1 MASFHIQINTGEK
14 GDAAEHAQY
23 IAREGRF
30 TEERYGGVAARGHAN
45 FPDWARE
52 DHGAFWR
59 ASDAFERANG
69 NSYREYELALPRE
82 LSRAEQVA
90 LVQRF
95 AEQELGVTRVYQWAI
110 HTPTASDG
118 KEQPHV
124 HLMFSD
130 RQLDGIER
138 GPEQF
143 FKRYNSKNPERG
155 GSRKAT
161 YGANKEEAALVYEGI
176 RERWAS
182 IQNQALEHAGVEAR
196 VDHRSL
202 AAQGIRDREPEVHRG
217 PAVSGIEARG
227 EVSQVGERQ
236 REQRQERALE
246 RAAVVAEVRVVTREE
261 MSAERVAVRER
272 RELAQE
278 ATGEDRVAVLKCVE
292 ADRREQLGRAQAAA
306 ERRVERRQGLG
317 IAVPLKE
324 KLLTQA
330 RALRERIG
338 QQLGRV
344 KEWVRERFADPLQQ
358 FKARSREGLDA
369 MLGKSRG
376 ARTNK
381 PGARTERTLTPRRE
395 RDVGQSAEPS
405 PVRSP
410 AAARERVPREEVA
423 TQRER
428 LARLSTG
435 ELQELITRI
444 NPPSVGRLVELEPTV
459 VAARTQAEGHQRTAH
474 QALLTAS
481 RAAEES
487 HAWRHAHGMQA
498 KLHDLGV
505 VKAAYLVERE
515 AAGSDAEQIRA
526 HALTASARAL
536 EELAHTR
543 READQRI
550 TQETAPAR
558 VQVAELKQLM
568 TAAYERERLVEEF
581 EQLARDR
588 AAGRAEY
595 QDTSKDW
602 QGTPPKLRQA
612 IDAYNREPPQVQAQI
627 LERFSRTPALVESLG
642 EDLKLRRE
650 QVWEHGRER
659 GWDLGL

>member
-30 TEERYGGVAARGHAN
+30 TEERYGEVAARGHAN
-45 FPDWARE
+45 FPEWARE

-176 RERWAS
+176 RERWANV
-182 IQNQALEHAGVEAR
+182 QNQALEHAGAEAR

-202 AAQGIRDREPEVHRG
+202 AAQGIRDREPELHRG

-278 ATGEDRVAVLKCVE
+278 ATGEDRAAVLKCVE

-317 IAVPLKE
+317 IGGQLKE

-344 KEWVRERFADPLQQ
+344 KEWIAERFPDPMQQ
-358 FKARSREGLDA
+358 LKARSRAVLGA
-369 MLGKSRG
+369 MAGKGRG
-376 ARTNK
+376 AQTHK
-381 PGARTERTLTPRRE
+381 PGAQAEKTLTSRRE
-395 RDVGQSAEPS
+395 RDVEQSAEPT
-405 PVRSP
+405 PGRSP
-410 AAARERVPREEVA
+410 AAARERVPREEAV

-428 LARLSTG
+428 LASLNAG

-444 NPPSVGRLVELEPTV
+444 NPPSVGRLVELEPAV
-459 VAARTQAEGHQRTAH
+459 VAARTQAEGYQRTAH

-481 RAAEES
+481 RAADES

-515 AAGSDAEQIRA
+515 AAGSDAEQARTQ
-526 HALTASARAL
+526 ALTASRAAL
-536 EELAHTR
+536 EELAHAR

-558 VQVAELKQLM
+558 VQVAELRQLM
-568 TAAYERERLVEEF
+568 TAAYEREGLVKEF
-581 EQLARDR
+581 ERLARDR

-595 QDTSKDW
+595 QDTGQDW

-612 IDAYNREPPQVQAQI
+612 IDAYNRELPQVQAQI
-627 LERFSRTPALVESLG
+627 LERFSRTPALVKSLG
-642 EDLKLRRE
+642 EDLKLRRAHVRE
-650 QVWEHGRER
+650 QER
-659 GWDLGL
+659 DQGWDLGR

>member
-1 MASFHIQINTGEK
+1 VASFHIQINTGGK
-14 GDAAEHAQY
+14 GEAAEHGQY

-30 TEERYGGVAARGHAN
+30 TEEKYGPVEARGHAN
-45 FPDWARE
+45 FPAWARE
-52 DHGAFWR
+52 DRAAFWR
-59 ASDAFERANG
+59 ASDEYERANG
-69 NSYREYELALPRE
+69 NTYREYELALPRE
-82 LSRAEQVA
+82 LSPAARIA

-110 HTPTASDG
+110 HNGRASDG

-130 RQLDGIER
+130 RQLEGIER

-155 GSRKAT
+155 GSKKAT

-176 RERWAS
+176 RERWATV
-182 IQNQALEHAGVEAR
+182 QNQALEHAGEKAR

-202 AAQGIRDREPEVHRG
+202 AAQGIRDREPELHRG

-278 ATGEDRVAVLKCVE
+278 ATGEDRAAVLKCVE
-292 ADRREQLGRAQAAA
+292 ADRREQLGRAEAAA

-317 IAVPLKE
+317 IGGPLKE

-358 FKARSREGLDA
+358 LKVRSREGLGA
-369 MLGKSRG
+369 MLGKGRG
-376 ARTNK
+376 ARAK
-381 PGARTERTLTPRRE
+381 DKGAKSEETRAPRRE
-395 RDVGQSAEPS
+395 RDAEQS
-405 PVRSP
+405 
-410 AAARERVPREEVA
+410 AAREPVPREEAA

-428 LARLSTG
+428 LASLSAG

-459 VAARTQAEGHQRTAH
+459 MAARTQAEGHQRTAH
-474 QALLTAS
+474 QALLAAS
-481 RAAEES
+481 RAEEES

-515 AAGSDAEQIRA
+515 TAGSDAEQIRVE
-526 HALTASARAL
+526 ALTASRAAL
-536 EELAHTR
+536 AELAHTR

-568 TAAYERERLVEEF
+568 TTAYERERLVTEF
-581 EQLARDR
+581 EQLARGR
-588 AAGRAEY
+588 AAGQAEY
-595 QDTSKDW
+595 LDTGQDW
-602 QGTPPKLRQA
+602 QATTPKLRQA

-627 LERFSRTPALVESLG
+627 FERFLRTPALVNSLG
-642 EDLKLRRE
+642 EDLKLRRAHVRE
-650 QVWEHGRER
+650 QKRDQ
-659 GWDLGL
+659 GWDLGR

>member
-14 GDAAEHAQY
+14 GQAAEHAQY

-30 TEERYGGVAARGHAN
+30 TEEKYGAVAARGVAN
-45 FPDWARE
+45 MPEWARE
-52 DHGAFWR
+52 DTAAFWR
-59 ASDAFERANG
+59 ASDEYERANG
-69 NSYREYELALPRE
+69 NTYREYELALPRE
-82 LSRAEQVA
+82 LSRAEQIA

-95 AEQELGVTRVYQWAI
+95 AEQELGTTRVYQWAI

-138 GPEQF
+138 GAEQF

-202 AAQGIRDREPEVHRG
+202 AAQGIRDREPELHRG

-261 MSAERVAVRER
+261 MTAERVAVRER

-278 ATGEDRVAVLKCVE
+278 ATGEDRAAVLKCVE
-292 ADRREQLGRAQAAA
+292 ADRREQLGRAQAAV

-317 IAVPLKE
+317 IGWQLKE

-338 QQLGRV
+338 QQIGRV
-344 KEWVRERFADPLQQ
+344 KEWIAERFPDPIQQ
-358 FKARSREGLDA
+358 LKARSREVLGA
-369 MLGKSRG
+369 MVGKGQG
-376 ARTNK
+376 ARAK
-381 PGARTERTLTPRRE
+381 DKDSRAEKTLTPRRE
-395 RDVGQSAEPS
+395 RDVWQSAEPT

-410 AAARERVPREEVA
+410 VA

-428 LARLSTG
+428 LASLSAA
-435 ELQELITRI
+435 ELKELIARI
-444 NPPSVGRLVELEPTV
+444 NPPSVERLVELEPTV
-459 VAARTQAEGHQRTAH
+459 VAARTQAESHQRTAH
-474 QALLTAS
+474 QTLLTAS

-487 HAWRHAHGMQA
+487 HAWRHAHAMQA

-526 HALTASARAL
+526 HALTASRVAL
-536 EELAHTR
+536 AELAHTR

-550 TQETAPAR
+550 TQDTAPAR
-558 VQVAELKQLM
+558 VQVAELRQLM
-568 TAAYERERLVEEF
+568 TAAYERERLVDEF
-581 EQLARDR
+581 EQLAQDR

-602 QGTPPKLRQA
+602 QGTSPKLRQA

-627 LERFSRTPALVESLG
+627 LERFSRTPALVNSLG
-642 EDLKLRRE
+642 EDLKLWRE
-650 QVWEHGRER
+650 QVREHGRER